1 MKYTRL
7 LPLKEGRTVLQSS
20 TRSIAREWALK
31 ILYQCDAGNIPLEEA
46 LDPSLEI
53 LRMEFVQRG
62 SRRASGSEIE
72 YACMDVTTSTMKQTL
87 SQMSAPLALG
97 LAYSAAQLSNDYPY
111 LLEVR
116 LERSISRRYP
126 SVLLKRYFNLES
138 DRSMVPLTSVGLSTE
153 EQATVLRLI
162 SLWRGRFVEYSETHL
177 AKKSRELSKEWS
189 DACTRHST
197 GATSEFLS
205 TLHSEF
211 CSAREQEVASAIPTI
226 EKQVRLWLLTASYT
240 KMLASE
246 VHLRKE
252 TLDTLISEHAIGWPI
267 DRQPPVDRNIMRIAV
282 YEMIYCADVPAPAA
296 INEAVE
302 LAKKFSSSESGKFV
316 NGVLGAVLTA
326 LPLTTS
332 NTETLH
338 SLEDDIVDITVE
350 PEIDSNEDEN
360 TESSLSQTL

>member
-1 MKYTRL
+1 MQT
-7 LPLKEGRTVLQSS
+7 S

-46 LDPSLEI
+46 QDPALEI

-87 SQMSAPLALG
+87 SQMSAPFAQG

-116 LERSISRRYP
+116 LERSISRKYP

-162 SLWRGRFVEYSETHL
+162 SLWRGRFVEYSENHL
-177 AKKSRELSKEWS
+177 AKRSRELSKEWS
-189 DACTRHST
+189 DACTQNPQ

-211 CSAREQEVASAIPTI
+211 CSAREQEVAAAIPTI
-226 EKQVRLWLLTASYT
+226 EKQVRLWLLTSSYT
-240 KMLASE
+240 KMLTTE
-246 VHLRKE
+246 VQLNKE
-252 TLDTLISEHAIGWPI
+252 VLDALISEHSIGWPI
-267 DRQPPVDRNIMRIAV
+267 ERQPPVDRNIMRIAV
-282 YEMIYCADVPAPAA
+282 YEMLHCSDVPPPAA

-326 LPLTTS
+326 LPINAS
-332 NTETLH
+332 NTNGLN
-338 SLEDDIVDITVE
+338 SLDDDVVDITDE
-350 PEIDSNEDEN
+350 PEIDPNENEN
-360 TESSLSQTL
+360 TNSTLSQSL